1 MKRGSSDSLNCRRRC
16 GWSPCAP
23 DALDRGDADPGRL
36 GHRRVGPVRL
46 FARRR
51 FHGERDDTF
60 GERRIE
66 LGDARGPRLIVQKS
80 VHAFGSEALLPA
92 PDASLRLAGLSHDRV
107 RPEPFGAKHHDL
119 RPPHVL
125 LRRVAVLDQSSEPI
139 DIGGR
144 DGKGNA
150 GSHAADSHAAS
161 PPGISTGIQMSD
173 FIHSLIAA
181 AILEWRSSPW
191 NRSALKRSTRGRRV

>member
-1 MKRGSSDSLNCRRRC
+1 MKRGSLDSLNCRTRC
-16 GWSPCAP
+16 GWSPCARQMRWTEEMLTP
-23 DALDRGDADPGRL
+23 AGRL
-36 GHRRVGPVRL
+36 GHRRAGPVRL

-92 PDASLRLAGLSHDRV
+92 PDASLRLAGLSPDRV
-107 RPEPFGAKHHDL
+107 RPEPFGAEPHDL
-119 RPPHVL
+119 RPPHGL

-144 DGKGNA
+144 VTEREMPGLMPQTRTPRVRQE
-150 GSHAADSHAAS
+150 S
-161 PPGISTGIQMSD
+161 PPGSKCQ
-173 FIHSLIAA
+173 
-181 AILEWRSSPW
+181 IL
-191 NRSALKRSTRGRRV
+191 STRVTI